1 MNLIDEIKEKYD
13 IFEEHGFSVR
23 HYRDDP
29 PNVIRLIT
37 NVGIGLPSLTITEY
51 SDGIVIREVRHVFK
65 ETPDEAMAYLT
76 KDFRK
81 D

>member
-1 MNLIDEIKEKYD
+1 MNLIDEIKNKYD

-23 HYRDDP
+23 QYRDDP
-29 PNVIRLIT
+29 SNVIRLISD
-37 NVGIGLPSLTITEY
+37 VGINLPSLKITEY

-65 ETPDEAMAYLT
+65 ETPEEAMSYLT
-76 KDFRK
+76 KNFRK

>member
-1 MNLIDEIKEKYD
+1 MNLIDEIKDKYD
-13 IFEEHGFSVR
+13 LFEEHGFSVK

-29 PNVIRLIT
+29 PNVIRLIS
-37 NVGIGLPSLTITEY
+37 NVGLVIPFLKITEY

-76 KDFRK
+76 KNFRK